1 MPGLQASAGVLRGVG
16 GKLLSSDEGESGKWQ
31 RGVILRLLKDYSLSE
46 LKEDFVRLGLPGYRA
61 NQVFYWIYKKGTREF
76 AAMSNLP
83 EALLKTLTENYALCA
98 FSGTREL
105 ISQDG
110 SRKYLLKLP
119 DGNQVESV
127 FIPADARKTL
137 CVSTQVG
144 CKFSCG
150 MCASGLKSYV
160 RNLTIAEIID
170 QLMYAQQHAKSKITN
185 LVFMGMGEPLDN
197 YENVIQAIRI
207 INSEEGPEIAARRI
221 TISTAGYLPGIKKL
235 IDFNLQINLSLSLHA
250 TTDEQRARIMPIN
263 KKYPLKEVL
272 KTCSDYFQHTG
283 RIVTL
288 EYILL
293 KGVNDALLDAE
304 RLAAITHGLKGK
316 VNLLPF
322 NPVPELPYQPVKKA
336 GMKQF
341 EAWLKSRKVPV
352 TIRES
357 RGADIFAA
365 CGQLAAKNC

>member
-1 MPGLQASAGVLRGVG
+1 M
-16 GKLLSSDEGESGKWQ
+16 
-31 RGVILRLLKDYSLSE
+31 RLIKDYTLPE
-46 LKEDFVRLGLPGYRA
+46 LKEDFKRLGWPGYRA
-61 NQVFYWIYKKGTREF
+61 GQVFHWIYKKGGREF
-76 AAMSNLP
+76 AEMDNLP
-83 EALLKTLTENYALCA
+83 KALLQVLTGNYKLNS
-98 FSGTREL
+98 FSNAREF

-110 SRKYLLKLP
+110 SRKYLLKLA

-127 FIPADARKTL
+127 FIPAGVRKTL

-160 RNLTIAEIID
+160 RNLTVAEIID
-170 QLMYAQQHAKSKITN
+170 QLLYVQRQAPAKITN
-185 LVFMGMGEPLDN
+185 IVFMGMGEPLEN
-197 YENVIQAIRI
+197 YENVTKAIRI

-235 IDFNLQINLSLSLHA
+235 IDFDLQTNLSLSLHA
-250 TTDEQRARIMPIN
+250 TIDKQRARIMPIN

-283 RIVTL
+283 RIITL

-293 KGVNDALLDAE
+293 KGVNDTLIDAQ

-336 GMKQF
+336 GREQF
-341 EAWLKSRKVPV
+341 AAWLKSRKVPV
-352 TIRES
+352 TIRKS

-365 CGQLAAKNC
+365 CGQLAANNSGQRSQDSGESSVERKSQEIQDSGV

>member
-1 MPGLQASAGVLRGVG
+1 MQ
-16 GKLLSSDEGESGKWQ
+16 
-31 RGVILRLLKDYSLSE
+31 LLKDYTLPE
-46 LKEDFVRLGLPGYRA
+46 LKEDFKRLGLPGYRA
-61 NQVFYWIYKKGTREF
+61 GQVFHWIYKKGAQEF
-76 AAMSNLP
+76 VQMGNLP
-83 EALLKTLTENYALCA
+83 KTLLKILTENYTLCA
-98 FSGTREL
+98 FPGAREF

-119 DGNQVESV
+119 DGNQVEAV
-127 FIPADARKTL
+127 FIPAGTRKTL

-150 MCASGLKSYV
+150 MCASGLKGYV
-160 RNLTIAEIID
+160 RNLTVAEIID
-170 QLMYAQQHAKSKITN
+170 QLMYIQKQTRAKITN
-185 LVFMGMGEPLDN
+185 IVFMGMGEPLEN
-197 YENVIQAIRI
+197 YENVTKAIRI

-235 IDFNLQINLSLSLHA
+235 IDFDLQVNLSLSLHA
-250 TTDEQRARIMPIN
+250 TTDEQRTKLMPIN

-272 KTCSDYFQHTG
+272 KACSDYFQHTG

-293 KGVNDALLDAE
+293 KGVNDDLIDVR
-304 RLAAITHGLKGK
+304 RLATITYDLKGK

-336 GMKQF
+336 GMEQF
-341 EAWLKSRKVPV
+341 ETWLKSRKVPV

-365 CGQLAAKNC
+365 CGQLAAKNQV